1 MAATLIPTCDPGEG
15 FARSSVRSRSFPERA
30 ICGYFKW
37 LPALWLLGLILP
49 LAFVVIF
56 ASFLLY
62 VRSRRAIRFALPWFA
77 VGSAQYL
84 SVVINW
90 AASREPAAVLLK
102 HLLASYVSGWF
113 LLGAA
118 IGIGASGI
126 IEPSRLLRSIAR
138 VGYYSICL
146 AIPAYLLAFCLRS
159 NSLFLIS
166 PIGHFIPVSF
176 ASRNFAFG
184 IFVYNWED
192 LGGILLPRLSLMS
205 PWPTAM
211 GAAGVCMVF
220 IAMNLKSKWE
230 RGWCMAGGVLMII
243 SSMGRLAVLTLAICL
258 LLRWFLNWRRPYQV
272 CFAYVMLLLVVVGL
286 LVQDPQILAHSF
298 VDRFNEAR
306 PGASEVRD
314 EVYEANWKGFSE
326 APLFGHGW
334 PGGTILD
341 DDPVYG
347 EGAGMM
353 VVGSHSTV
361 SGLLYK
367 GGILTFSLFLF
378 AFMFTVW
385 GLLRRR
391 DSTPLKDNLMII
403 LAIGFTCFG
412 EGLESLVLP
421 LLFAFLWIG
430 TSLGARAPDE
440 YGVIAVHRI

>member
-1 MAATLIPTCDPGEG
+1 MNTTLITTCDPGES
-15 FARSSVRSRSFPERA
+15 FAHSSVQSRSFPETA
-30 ICGYFKW
+30 ISGYFKW
-37 LPALWLLGLILP
+37 LPAIWLLGLMLP

-62 VRSRRAIRFALPWFA
+62 VRSRRGILFALPWFA

-90 AASREPAAVLLK
+90 LGSRESAAVLLK

-126 IEPSRLLRSIAR
+126 IEPQRLLRSIAR
-138 VGYYSICL
+138 VSYYSILL
-146 AIPAYLLAFCLRS
+146 AIPAYVLAFCLRG

-166 PIGHFIPVSF
+166 PIGHFIPVTF

-192 LGGILLPRLSLMS
+192 LGGMLLPRLSLMS

-211 GAAGVCMVF
+211 GTAGVCTVF
-220 IAMNLKSKWE
+220 IAVNLKSKWE
-230 RGWCMAGGVLMII
+230 RGWCTAGGVLMVI
-243 SSMGRLAVLTLAICL
+243 SSMGRLSMLTLVICL
-258 LLRWFLNWRRPYQV
+258 VLRWLLNWRRPYQV
-272 CFAYVMLLLVVVGL
+272 CFAYAMLLIVFIGL
-286 LVQDPQILAHSF
+286 LVQSPDILVHSF
-298 VDRFNEAR
+298 VDRFNKAR

-334 PGGTILD
+334 PGRTILD

-367 GGILTFSLFLF
+367 GGLLTFSLFVF
-378 AFMFTVW
+378 AFMFTTW
-385 GLLRRR
+385 GLLTRR
-391 DSTPLKDNLMII
+391 DTTPLKDNLMII
-403 LAIGFTCFG
+403 LAIGFSCLG

-430 TSLGARAPDE
+430 TSLSTRAPDE
-440 YGVIAVHRI
+440 YRVVQ

>member
-1 MAATLIPTCDPGEG
+1 MTATLISTCRPGESL
-15 FARSSVRSRSFPERA
+15 AQSSVRMPSFPERA
-30 ICGYFKW
+30 VCGYFKW
-37 LPALWLLGLILP
+37 LPALWLLGLMLP
-49 LAFVVIF
+49 VAFVVIF
-56 ASFLLY
+56 ATFLLY
-62 VRSRRAIRFALPWFA
+62 VRSRRGILFALPWFA

-90 AASREPAAVLLK
+90 AAGRESAAVLLK

-126 IEPSRLLRSIAR
+126 IEPSLLLRSIAR

-146 AIPAYLLAFCLRS
+146 AIPAYLLAVCLGR

-192 LGGILLPRLSLMS
+192 LGGTLLPRLSLMS
-205 PWPTAM
+205 SWPTAM

-220 IAMNLKSKWE
+220 IAMNVKGKWE
-230 RGWCMAGGVLMII
+230 RGWCIAGGVLMVI
-243 SSMGRLAVLTLAICL
+243 SSMGRLAALMLVICV

-272 CFAYVMLLLVVVGL
+272 CFAYVMLLLVVTSL
-286 LVQDPQILAHSF
+286 LVQNPDIMIRSF
-298 VDRFNEAR
+298 VDRFNGAR

-334 PGGTILD
+334 PGQTILD

-367 GGILTFSLFLF
+367 GGLVTFSLFLF
-378 AFMFTVW
+378 AFMFTIW
-385 GLLRRR
+385 GLFRRS
-391 DSTPLKDNLMII
+391 DGTPLKDNLMII

-430 TSLGARAPDE
+430 TSLGAYQEE
-440 YGVIAVHRI
+440 YGVVQ